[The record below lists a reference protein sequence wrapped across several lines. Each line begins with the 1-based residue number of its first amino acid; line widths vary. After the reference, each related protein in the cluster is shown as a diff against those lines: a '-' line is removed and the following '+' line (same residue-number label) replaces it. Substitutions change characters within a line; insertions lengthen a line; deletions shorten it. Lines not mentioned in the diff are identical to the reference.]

1 MADGRVPVQLTS
13 FVGRSRE
20 LGELEASFGSARL
33 VTLVGPGGCG
43 KTRLALEFAARRR
56 AVSPDLHFV
65 DLTPIMDAALVP
77 VSIATILGVR
87 EVAGEALQ
95 DTLARRIGDREV
107 VLVLDN
113 LEQLPAAGSVI
124 AELLAAAPGLRVL
137 ATSRAPLHVR
147 GEHQYPLA
155 PLQLPGPWSLGRLR
169 ILLRSRR

>member
-1 MADGRVPVQLTS
+1 MANTRVPVQLTS

-20 LGELEASFGSARL
+20 LEVAVGAARL
-33 VTLVGPGGCG
+33 VTVVGPGGSG

-56 AVSPDLHFV
+56 AASPDLHFV
-65 DLTPIMDAALVP
+65 DLTPITDPALVP

-113 LEQLPAAGSVI
+113 LEQPPPAA
-124 AELLAAAPGLRVL
+124 PP
-137 ATSRAPLHVR
+137 TPPPL
-147 GEHQYPLA
+147 
-155 PLQLPGPWSLGRLR
+155 
-169 ILLRSRR
+169 